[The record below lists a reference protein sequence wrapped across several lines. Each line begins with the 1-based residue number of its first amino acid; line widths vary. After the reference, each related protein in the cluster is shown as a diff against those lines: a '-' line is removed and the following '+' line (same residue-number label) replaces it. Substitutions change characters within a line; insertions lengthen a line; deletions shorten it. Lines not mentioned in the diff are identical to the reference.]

1 MLTMK
6 QAQEMLSFYREM
18 FTVARLID
26 RKSIEKVLKNQ
37 PMLAENGVPCSC
49 AGGAWKLLPC
59 KYCVVTRAFQ
69 KKTRQT

>member
-26 RKSIEKVLKNQ
+26 RESIEKVLNNQ
-37 PMLAENGVPCSC
+37 PMLAEDGVPCGNCSP
-49 AGGAWKLLPC
+49 ANTAW
-59 KYCVVTRAFQ
+59 
-69 KKTRQT
+69 

>member
-26 RKSIEKVLKNQ
+26 QKSIEKVLNNQ
-37 PMLAENGVPCSC
+37 PMPAEDGVPCRC
-49 AGGAWKLLPC
+49 AGGAWNLLPC

-69 KKTRQT
+69 KKF